1 MRAAAAPAVGSL
13 ASEPPA
19 MARSSRL
26 TRTSCRWYGALL
38 FGLCLCVLDRSAS
51 AHELA
56 MDQVMLWP
64 DPAAGVL
71 RGELTFDPELTR
83 SKDAQPSAEDERRVL
98 AFLEASVRLML
109 DGEAQRLGFE
119 VRELWVRGGATLG
132 DVVVFTLPL
141 PTGARELRLFASDA
155 FGALVTSV
163 QRVGAAGGVETTSW
177 LLRGGEWTP
186 VYHLGAGWQQPG
198 WRAGGPDVFS
208 DAVSSGAPATG
219 ARASDRPSEA
229 SAAPPA
235 SLALAARFIRVGF
248 EHILPGGIDHVLFV
262 AGLVL
267 GSARRYRQVLIS
279 LTLFT
284 LAHTLTL
291 ALANFQVVRLPAGVV
306 EPLIALSIVVLGVDN
321 LRRRVTSAPR
331 RPPARHALVFGFGLI
346 HGLGFANA
354 LAELAFDPRRAVL
367 ALFSFNLGVELGQ
380 VVVVVL
386 LGLVL
391 HLIRERGSLERYATL
406 AGSALI
412 ALCGSFLVFER
423 LAPVFAAPPTMST
436 ANGSTTNESTTNGS
450 KTDGSKIDGSKTES
464 IIHAT

>member
-1 MRAAAAPAVGSL
+1 MRAEAAPAVGSL

-19 MARSSRL
+19 TARSSSL

-38 FGLCLCVLDRSAS
+38 FGLCLCVLGRSAS

-98 AFLEASVRLML
+98 AFLEASVRLTL
-109 DGEAQRLGFE
+109 DGEEQRLGLE
-119 VRELWVRGGATLG
+119 VRELWVPGGATLG
-132 DVVVFTLPL
+132 DVVLFTLPL

-155 FGALVTSV
+155 FGTLVTSV
-163 QRVGAAGGVETTSW
+163 QRVDATGGVETTSW

-186 VYHLGAGWQQPG
+186 VYRLGAGWQQPG

-208 DAVSSGAPATG
+208 DAVSGGTPAAG
-219 ARASDRPSEA
+219 DRASDRPSE

-267 GSARRYRQVLIS
+267 GSARRYRQVLLS

-306 EPLIALSIVVLGVDN
+306 EPLIALSIVALGVDN
-321 LRRRVTSAPR
+321 LRRRATSTPR
-331 RPPARHALVFGFGLI
+331 QPPARYAVVFGFGLI

-354 LAELAFDPRRAVL
+354 LAELTFDPRRAVL

-423 LAPVFAAPPTMST
+423 LAPVFAAPSTMSK
-436 ANGSTTNESTTNGS
+436 ANGS